1 MSTSPRGV
9 AAKNTSRRL
18 SSRNKNG
25 SCHLFHSNTSAKR
38 GMVWVSSTNYWRDD
52 MAQTKPKKRGLGSD
66 SIDEKTKH
74 RIQSM
79 GGKASHGG
87 GRKSES

>member
-1 MSTSPRGV
+1 MT
-9 AAKNTSRRL
+9 
-18 SSRNKNG
+18 
-25 SCHLFHSNTSAKR
+25 
-38 GMVWVSSTNYWRDD
+38 
-52 MAQTKPKKRGLGSD
+52 MAQSKPKKRGLGSD
-66 SIDEKTKH
+66 AIDEKTKH